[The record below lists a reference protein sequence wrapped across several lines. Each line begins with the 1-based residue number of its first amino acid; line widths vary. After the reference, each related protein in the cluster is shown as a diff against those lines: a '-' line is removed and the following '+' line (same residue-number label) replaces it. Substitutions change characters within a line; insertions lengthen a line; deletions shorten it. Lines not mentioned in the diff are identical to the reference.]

1 VTVGERTLIV
11 KPPAADLEMVSRC
24 GLCQGPLTPLHMR
37 LTSHTDGPWALSE
50 CAACATAWLSPRYT
64 RRAIGKA
71 YSTEY
76 QPYNAAPLRS
86 VPRSAGERALRA
98 IADAHLA
105 GTYGYALPRSRG
117 GTLGA
122 KVAPA
127 TTRAADRLVRH
138 APAPFGSQRLLDV
151 GCSNGG
157 YLALMREL
165 GWGTAGIEPDEGAAT
180 QARNR
185 GLRVRR
191 GVISDLS
198 PEIDGTFD
206 YITLGHVLEHV
217 HDPVLALDSVRSVLA
232 PGGVVWIATPN
243 LRSLNHRVFGR
254 HWRALDPPRHLVLFT
269 PRSLSALLRQVGF
282 TDVHQARPIASAG
295 WNIRESLGVVGLH
308 RGARQIARVG
318 GTVVNA
324 LSYRRWVLADEM
336 VFIARLP
343 QTPVPAQKR

>member
-1 VTVGERTLIV
+1 MTVQDRALIV
-11 KPPAADLEMVSRC
+11 DPSPTDLEIVSRC
-24 GLCQGPLTPLHMR
+24 GLCNGPLTPLHMR
-37 LTSHTDGPWALSE
+37 LTGHTAGPWALSE

-64 RRAIGKA
+64 PPAIGKA

-76 QPYNAAPLRS
+76 QPYHAAPLRA
-86 VPRSAGERALRA
+86 VPRSARERALRA
-98 IADAHLA
+98 IADGHLA
-105 GTYGYALPRSRG
+105 TRYGYALPRSRG
-117 GTLGA
+117 TALGA
-122 KVAPA
+122 KMAPA

-138 APAPFGSQRLLDV
+138 APAPFGSRRLLDV

-165 GWGTAGIEPDEGAAT
+165 GWDTAGVEPDEGAAD
-180 QARNR
+180 QARSR
-185 GLRVRR
+185 GLSVRR

-198 PEIDGTFD
+198 PETDGTFD

-217 HDPVLALDSVRSVLA
+217 HDPIAALSAVRSVVA

-269 PRSLSALLRQVGF
+269 PGSLSALLRRAGF
-282 TDVHQARPIASAG
+282 TDVHQARPIASAA

-308 RGARQIARVG
+308 RGARSIARMSG
-318 GTVVNA
+318 PVVNA
-324 LSYRRWVLADEM
+324 LSYRRWLLADEM
-336 VFIARLP
+336 IFIAR
-343 QTPVPAQKR
+343 A

>member
-1 VTVGERTLIV
+1 MTVEERTLIV
-11 KPPAADLEMVSRC
+11 EPLPTDLEMVSRC

-64 RRAIGKA
+64 RQAIGKA
-71 YSTEY
+71 YSTDY
-76 QPYNAAPLRS
+76 QPYNAAPLRP

-105 GTYGYALPRSRG
+105 GTYGYAVPRSRG
-117 GTLGA
+117 AALGA
-122 KVAPA
+122 KVARA

-138 APAPFGSQRLLDV
+138 APAPFGSRRLLDV

-157 YLALMREL
+157 YLALMHEL
-165 GWGTAGIEPDEGAAT
+165 GWDTAGIELDEGAAS
-180 QARNR
+180 QARDR
-185 GLRVRR
+185 GLTVRR

-217 HDPVLALDSVRSVLA
+217 HDPLRALETVRSVLA

-243 LRSLNHRVFGR
+243 LRSLNHRLFGR

-269 PRSLSALLRQVGF
+269 PGSLSALLRQVGF
-282 TDVHQARPIASAG
+282 THVHQARPIASAA

-308 RGARQIARVG
+308 RGARWIARVSG
-318 GTVVNA
+318 PVVNT

-336 VFIARLP
+336 VFIARAPHLSA
-343 QTPVPAQKR
+343 PARR